1 MTTYLSLKK
10 IRDESRLSQ
19 GKTVLNRALI
29 FSMFLLIF
37 SGSFAGLSLAENH
50 KSEDHDSKMSMDP
63 DKHDMDKMKKMD
75 ISSCKRT
82 VALTEEAEQQ
92 LGGVHYKGKMPMKGS
107 SMKMKMDSK
116 EGMKMKMDSKE
127 GMKMKMD
134 SKEGMK
140 MKMDSKEEGMHQ
152 DHDAKAG
159 GAFFMAPNEMH
170 HLEGTYSQDC
180 GFRLFLFNA
189 FTKPIRV
196 DRFKAFIKITGEIA
210 EEEVEFIRFLS
221 PNEKNSVLQVPLM
234 EGLKPP
240 FEIELN
246 LKFPESEKVESF
258 NFEVDEHGKI
268 S

>member
-10 IRDESRLSQ
+10 IREESRLSQ
-19 GKTVLNRALI
+19 GKTVLNRVLI

-50 KSEDHDSKMSMDP
+50 KSEDPDSKMSMDP

-75 ISSCKRT
+75 MSSCKRT

-107 SMKMKMDSK
+107 S
-116 EGMKMKMDSKE
+116 MKMKMDSKE

>member
-1 MTTYLSLKK
+1 
-10 IRDESRLSQ
+10 
-19 GKTVLNRALI
+19 
-29 FSMFLLIF
+29 
-37 SGSFAGLSLAENH
+37 
-50 KSEDHDSKMSMDP
+50 
-63 DKHDMDKMKKMD
+63 
-75 ISSCKRT
+75 
-82 VALTEEAEQQ
+82 
-92 LGGVHYKGKMPMKGS
+92 
-107 SMKMKMDSK
+107 
-116 EGMKMKMDSKE
+116 
-127 GMKMKMD
+127 
-134 SKEGMK
+134 